1 MISEEAFF
9 FFKITRKAVSKST
22 KLNSSLEWEVEEE
35 KLALILNVF
44 SIYSKFMFFG
54 SSTELKATVIGCKD
68 RSSSGCKLI

>member
-1 MISEEAFF
+1 MISEEAF

-35 KLALILNVF
+35 KLALILIVF
-44 SIYSKFMFFG
+44 SIYFKFMFFG
-54 SSTELKATVIGCKD
+54 SSTELKATAIGCKD